1 MNDAIDP
8 IAGKLSDLGNGFID
22 ILPKLGI
29 ALIVFL
35 LFVLAAWG
43 ARSAIENVL
52 NRRERNDLG
61 SLLGGFVKWSL
72 LLFGVLVVATI
83 IFPSIKPADLLA
95 SLGVGSVAIGFAFK
109 DILQNWVSGLLIL
122 YRQPFRQ
129 GDQIVSGAYE
139 GTVESIQA
147 RATQIRTYDG
157 QRVVIP
163 NSDIYT
169 GVVTV
174 RTAFEQRR
182 SQYDIGIGYGDD
194 IEKACELIVEAL
206 QEIDG
211 VGSDPAPEAIPW
223 DLAGSSV
230 NIRAR
235 WWTASE
241 RKAVVHIRGRVI
253 LSVKRKL
260 SRAGIDLP
268 FPTTQV
274 LLHDQTES
282 TDGNRAKQREGW
294 PAGGD
299 PPRSRF
305 DIQRESE
312 KSHPTGSGESEVK

>member
-1 MNDAIDP
+1 MNDAIEP
-8 IAGKLSDLGNGFID
+8 VAGGFVDFANSFVD

-29 ALIVFL
+29 AAVVFL
-35 LFVLAAWG
+35 LFILVAWV

-61 SLLGGFVKWSL
+61 ALLGGFVKWTV

-129 GDQIVSGAYE
+129 GDQIVSGGYE
-139 GTVESIQA
+139 GTVEAIKA

-194 IEKACELIVEAL
+194 IERAAELIVEAL
-206 QEIDG
+206 REIEG
-211 VGSDPAPEAIPW
+211 VRADPGPEAIPW
-223 DLAGSSV
+223 ELAGSSV

-241 RKAVVHIRGRVI
+241 RKDVVHIRGKVI
-253 LSVKRKL
+253 VAVKRKL
-260 SRAGIDLP
+260 SQAGIDLP

-274 LLHDQTES
+274 LFHDQTEV
-282 TDGNRAKQREGW
+282 TDGTRADQREGW
-294 PAGGD
+294 PAGKN
-299 PPRSRF
+299 PPRSRYEM
-305 DIQRESE
+305 QRDVEE
-312 KSHPTGSGESEVK
+312 MPTKLSSGREGD